1 MARTGGEWETWI
13 SVQRPWSLLGAG
25 HGCQQS
31 HTHRR
36 PFHTGC
42 EMATP
47 LPQQINQAWP
57 LGGQDGK
64 WAVLPIPPIQAGD
77 ICASATHCSPL
88 GSSQAEGP
96 GRQTDKGSSWR
107 AKGGPQQVR
116 CRQKQ
121 RRLGPGRDRAHI
133 EPGTSRALRSH
144 PGRGSRLVSAAGTKL
159 LAGTVKA
166 GGTWG
171 WGAHSIKHQHHTH
184 PARGPCLWTE
194 TRTAVPVRGSHAR
207 LGSRMQKDL

>member
-1 MARTGGEWETWI
+1 MASG
-13 SVQRPWSLLGAG
+13 RPGWGVGRSA
-25 HGCQQS
+25 HS
-31 HTHRR
+31 
-36 PFHTGC
+36 
-42 EMATP
+42 
-47 LPQQINQAWP
+47 
-57 LGGQDGK
+57 
-64 WAVLPIPPIQAGD
+64 PIQAGD

-121 RRLGPGRDRAHI
+121 RRLGPGRDCTHI
-133 EPGTSRALRSH
+133 GLAIQPGTSRALRS
-144 PGRGSRLVSAAGTKL
+144 RLKKAAGLFSAAGTKL

-184 PARGPCLWTE
+184 PARGTCLWTE

-207 LGSRMQKDL
+207 SGSRMRKDL